1 MTIPATAPAP
11 RPELL
16 VDEGVKTDWEEEI
29 VDFADVD
36 NANGEETDVVI
47 VTRETADVDN
57 ADGEVNAAV
66 TVIIETAGVAKDE
79 GIGA

>member
-1 MTIPATAPAP
+1 MKATASPAPRTTPTTIPARAPAP

-16 VDEGVKTDWEEEI
+16 EVEGVKTDLEEEI

-36 NANGEETDVVI
+36 NADGGVIDAVI
-47 VTRETADVDN
+47 VTLEM
-57 ADGEVNAAV
+57 
-66 TVIIETAGVAKDE
+66 AGVAKDE